1 LLPLVSLDTIL
12 GKCRFMISPKNI
24 SIIALSLFMIAAA
37 RLSAQQKDYPIQPV
51 PFTQVHVNDSFWQP
65 KMETNANV
73 TIPYVLAQCKTHG
86 RVNNFLRAAKMLSGD
101 QLSEFPFDDTD
112 IYKVIEGASYAMQV
126 KSNPKLERYIDTLI
140 GIIGAAQEKDGYL
153 YTFRTVNAKKPH
165 EWIGK
170 KRWENEEILSHE
182 LYDAGHLYEAA
193 VAHYQATGKRTL
205 LNIALKNADL
215 LVRTFGYGKEEK
227 YPGHQIV
234 EIGLVKLYRVT
245 GNKKYLDLAKFFLD
259 IRGPKGDSY
268 NQADKRVVDQ
278 HEAEGHAVRAAYMY
292 TGMADVAALTGNKQY
307 LNAIDDIWNDVVSK
321 KLYITGGIGAT
332 GNGEA
337 FGDAYQLPNMSAYA
351 ETCAAI
357 ANVYW
362 NSRMFLLHGDA
373 KYIDVLERTLYN
385 GLLSGVSLSGNR
397 FFYPNVL
404 SSMGQNQRSAWFS
417 CACCISNMTRFLPSV
432 PGYVY
437 AHDKNDLYVNLFM
450 SNSSDIT
457 LNAGKVNIVQK
468 TNYPWDGRVDM
479 TVNPAK
485 SGRFTLKLR
494 IPGWALAKP
503 VPGDLY
509 TFVDNH
515 PVPVT
520 ISINGKPVTYQTDKG
535 YAVLNRQWK
544 KGDKVTMNLPM
555 ETQKV
560 IANKQVKDDKDRFV
574 FERGPVVY
582 CLEGPDNRDSLVQD
596 ITVDKMAV
604 SNALFKANMLNG
616 VEVITAE
623 GKSTKRQ
630 LNTDALLQT
639 DQKVTAIPYYA
650 WANRGASEMTV
661 WIPYEASASRPQ
673 PAPTIASTSKVSG
686 SVKGKRMLKALND
699 QYDPQNSNDHSMPYL
714 HWWPKQ
720 NSTEYVQYDF
730 DTVHTVSQSKV
741 YWYDDKPDGGCAV
754 PASYKLYYK
763 KDGEW
768 APVKNT
774 TPYEIAKDKY
784 NVLNFEPVQTTALKL
799 EVQLPVDNSAGIHE
813 WAVE

>member
-1 LLPLVSLDTIL
+1 MKNNKKIISVTLALLLT
-12 GKCRFMISPKNI
+12 
-24 SIIALSLFMIAAA
+24 ALM
-37 RLSAQQKDYPIQPV
+37 RLSAQQRDYPIQPV
-51 PFTQVHVNDSFWQP
+51 PFTNVHVNDNFWEP
-65 KMETNANV
+65 KMEVNANI
-73 TIPYVLAQCKTHG
+73 TIPYVLAQCKANG
-86 RVNNFLRAAKMLSGD
+86 RVDNFLRAAKLLDGDKLSD
-101 QLSEFPFDDTD
+101 FPFDDTD

-165 EWIGK
+165 EWIGA

-193 VAHYQATGKRTL
+193 VAHYQATGKKSL

-245 GNKKYLDLAKFFLD
+245 GNKQYLDLAKFFLD
-259 IRGPKGDSY
+259 IRGPKGEAY
-268 NQADKRVVDQ
+268 NQADKKVVDQ
-278 HEAEGHAVRAAYMY
+278 DQAEGHAVRAAYMY
-292 TGMADVAALTGNKQY
+292 TGMADVAALTGNQTY
-307 LNAIDDIWNDVVSK
+307 MHAIDKIWDDVVSK

-337 FGDAYQLPNMSAYA
+337 FGNAYQLPNMSAYA

-404 SSMGQNQRSAWFS
+404 ASMSQNQRSAWFS

-437 AHDKNDLYVNLFM
+437 AHDKNDLYINLFM
-450 SNSSDIT
+450 SNNSDIT
-457 LNAGKVNIVQK
+457 LDAGKINIDQT
-468 TNYPWDGRVDM
+468 TNYPWNGKVDIA
-479 TVNPAK
+479 VNPAK
-485 SGRFTLKLR
+485 SSSFTLRVR
-494 IPGWALAKP
+494 IPGWAVEKP

-509 TFVDNH
+509 TFIGNDQ
-515 PVPVT
+515 PPVT
-520 ISINGKPVTYQTDKG
+520 ISINGKPVIYKTDKG
-535 YAVLNRQWK
+535 YAVLTRHWK
-544 KGDKVTMNLPM
+544 KGDKVTMLLPM
-555 ETQKV
+555 ETEKV
-560 IANKQVKDDKDRFV
+560 IANKQVKDDRDRFV
-574 FERGPVVY
+574 FERGPIVY
-582 CLEGPDNRDSLVQD
+582 CLEGPDNRDSTVQN
-596 ITVDKMAV
+596 ITINKTAV
-604 SNALFKANMLNG
+604 SNASFKANMLNG
-616 VEVITAE
+616 VEVITAD
-623 GKSTKRQ
+623 GRSTKRQ
-630 LNTDALLQT
+630 LNTDALLEA
-639 DQKVTAIPYYA
+639 DQSVTAIPYYA
-650 WANRGASEMTV
+650 WANRGPSEMTV
-661 WIPYEASASRPQ
+661 WIPYEASASMPK

-686 SVKGKRMLKALND
+686 SVKGTRMLKALND

-730 DTVHTVSQSKV
+730 DKEHTVSQSKV
-741 YWYDDKPDGGCAV
+741 YWYDDGPWGGCRIPV
-754 PASYKLYYK
+754 SYKIYYK
-763 KDGEW
+763 KEGEW
-768 APVKNT
+768 VPVKNI

-784 NVLNFEPVQTTALKL
+784 NSLTFEPVQTTAIKL
-799 EVQLPVDNSAGIHE
+799 ELQLPVDNSAGIHE
-813 WAVE
+813 WVVK